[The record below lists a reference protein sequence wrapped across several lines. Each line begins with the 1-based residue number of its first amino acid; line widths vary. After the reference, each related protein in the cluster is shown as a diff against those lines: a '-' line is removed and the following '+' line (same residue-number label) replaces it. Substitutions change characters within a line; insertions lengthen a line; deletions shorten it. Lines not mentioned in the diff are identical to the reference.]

1 MHEARHT
8 QVNPKQRQHT
18 KAALETSL
26 VCGKYIL
33 KYKGFVNWGGGAAYG
48 GKKEAGQTAGRPQ
61 LREPR
66 SPSNFYDIEFEV
78 LL

>member
-18 KAALETSL
+18 KAALEISL

-33 KYKGFVNWGGGAAYG
+33 KYKGFVNWGVGGRRMVERRRQ
-48 GKKEAGQTAGRPQ
+48 GKQ
-61 LREPR
+61 LADH
-66 SPSNFYDIEFEV
+66 S
-78 LL
+78 